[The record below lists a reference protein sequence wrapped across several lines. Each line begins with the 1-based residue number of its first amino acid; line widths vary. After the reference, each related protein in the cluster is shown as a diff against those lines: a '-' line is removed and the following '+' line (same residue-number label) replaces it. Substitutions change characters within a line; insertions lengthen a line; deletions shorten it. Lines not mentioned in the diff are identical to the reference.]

1 MNRHGAPALV
11 VYRRYIAAIGS
22 LLAGL
27 AVALSAYAMHAA
39 EAAAQAR
46 LLQAA
51 IFAFAHGVAL
61 TALAPL
67 APLAQRPTGL
77 LALAMLLGGVFLF
90 SGSLLAAAM
99 LGLPSTLAPFGGAL
113 MIGGWLLHAFD
124 RLLG

>member
-67 APLAQRPTGL
+67 AQRPTGL

-124 RLLG
+124 RLRG

>member
-67 APLAQRPTGL
+67 AQRPTGL

>member
-1 MNRHGAPALV
+1 MNSHGTPAFV
-11 VYRRYIAAIGS
+11 VYRRYLAAVGS
-22 LLAGL
+22 LLAAL

-39 EAAAQAR
+39 GPETQAR

-67 APLAQRPTGL
+67 AQRPTGL
-77 LALAMLLGGVFLF
+77 LALAMLLGGALLF

-113 MIGGWLLHAFD
+113 MIGGWLLHAYV
-124 RLLG
+124 RLRG